1 MQIVYLIV
9 GQRELHN
16 ILTNS
21 QLSRAEL
28 QHKHTQIQ
36 TNTNTPW
43 RDRSSA
49 SSEY

>member
-21 QLSRAEL
+21 QLSRADL
-28 QHKHTQIQ
+28 QHQHTLKRLQLGLIWILKL
-36 TNTNTPW
+36 N
-43 RDRSSA
+43 
-49 SSEY
+49 

>member
-21 QLSRAEL
+21 QLSRADL

-36 TNTNTPW
+36 TNTPW
-43 RDRSSA
+43 RDCSSA